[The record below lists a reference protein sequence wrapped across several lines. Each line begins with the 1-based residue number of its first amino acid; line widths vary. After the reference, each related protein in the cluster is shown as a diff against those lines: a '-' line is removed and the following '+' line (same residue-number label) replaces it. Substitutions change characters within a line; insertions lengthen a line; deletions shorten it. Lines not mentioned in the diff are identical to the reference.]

1 MKAMSG
7 ITALAKGLA
16 VLLIALCVLA
26 LVGCESEEVKTA
38 KEAMNNEILR
48 IEGQI
53 EELQLEIENAEALV
67 ATDEIPLDSSVIP
80 ALEDAIS
87 EAKTVGFEAP
97 SIPGGIDEIVSK
109 TEELKSVDYA
119 SDMRALQDA
128 EKAVNDSI
136 EQMKLVTNPS
146 EAFVIERLQ
155 GIEGVGE
162 ISAVT
167 EDNDPN
173 GNLGKE
179 GGYTATVYFT
189 SPLVDQGLVVGDS
202 VIEKGTQGGGA
213 IEVYANVE
221 DANKRNEYLASFD
234 GGILASG
241 SHTVVGTV
249 LVRTSDELTASQ
261 QDRLEVSIIEALTRL
276 G

>member
-1 MKAMSG
+1 MQNSLSIKTVFSGLIILLMVFCFLVFTGCDSDEMKA
-7 ITALAKGLA
+7 
-16 VLLIALCVLA
+16 
-26 LVGCESEEVKTA
+26 A
-38 KEAMNNEILR
+38 KEGMNGEISR

-53 EELQLEIENAEALV
+53 DSLQTEIENAEALV
-67 ATDEIPLDSSVIP
+67 ATEETPLDENVIP
-80 ALEDAIS
+80 ALESAIS
-87 EAKTVGFEAP
+87 EAKTVNFEAP
-97 SIPGGIDEIVSK
+97 SVSGSLEEVTAK
-109 TEELKSVDYA
+109 TEDLKGVDYTTNIK
-119 SDMRALQDA
+119 ALQDA

-136 EQMKLVTNPS
+136 EQMKLVTNPT

-155 GIEGVGE
+155 AVEDIGD

-173 GNLGKE
+173 GQLGKD

-189 SPLVDQGLVVGDS
+189 SPLIDQSLVYGDS
-202 VIEKGTQGGGA
+202 VIEKGTDAGGA
-213 IEVYANVE
+213 VEVYSTVE
-221 DANKRNEYLASFD
+221 DANKRNDYLASFD
-234 GGILASG
+234 GGILSSG

-261 QDRLEVSIIEALTRL
+261 QDQLEAAIIESLTRL

>member
-146 EAFVIERLQ
+146 KAFVIERLQ

>member
-67 ATDEIPLDSSVIP
+67 ATDEVPLDSSVIP